1 MERKVEWTVGKNDW
15 AVVAAALDMASRVG
29 ILSSCTCRSS
39 WVHWSMGKCGHCQL
53 VEAEE
58 ALTRLVAHSALRD
71 LVGAE
76 EAEEPWAAVDADLG
90 ESG

>member
-1 MERKVEWTVGKNDW
+1 
-15 AVVAAALDMASRVG
+15 
-29 ILSSCTCRSS
+29 
-39 WVHWSMGKCGHCQL
+39 L
-53 VEAEE
+53 VEAEV